1 MHKLITKMLAAVVN
15 KRFNDIM
22 LKKDANKNQKNK
34 LSPKNVNKFVKKI
47 VY

>member
-22 LKKDANKNQKNK
+22 LKKDANRNQKNI
-34 LSPKNVNKFVKKI
+34 LSQKKI
-47 VY
+47 ADKRC